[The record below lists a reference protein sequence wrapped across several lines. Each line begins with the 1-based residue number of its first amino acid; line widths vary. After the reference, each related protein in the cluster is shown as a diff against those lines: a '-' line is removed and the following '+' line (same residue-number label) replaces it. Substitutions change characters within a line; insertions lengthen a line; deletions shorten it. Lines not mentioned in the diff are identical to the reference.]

1 MNATAVRENWEG
13 QVVDG
18 KFPLLQWLGGSQGVA
33 VFRTEV
39 LGQKA
44 RKAAIKII
52 SADPSSSQAQLDRWQ
67 NAASLSHP
75 NLLRILHCG
84 SCEINGLPRLYV
96 VMELAEEDLSQVL
109 PVRPLSA
116 QETEA
121 MLSPV
126 VDALS
131 YIHQKALVHGHIK
144 PSNIMAAANELKL
157 SSDSLRPRDNFER
170 RAAQLSAYDAPEIES
185 ESGATAAADV
195 WSLGA
200 TLVAVFTQ
208 HPPVWKR
215 ADAVEPRLPPSIP
228 EPFYSI
234 ARGALRRNPAD
245 RITLE
250 QIKGRL
256 QPDEPVAVAKT
267 KTNKRTEPPLTRPVW
282 LVPVAVVLLLLAAFF
297 AIRWATRGSYQATA
311 TVPPQVSVQT
321 AAPNSASGTDR
332 VPGRVLQQVEPNVS
346 TGARRT
352 IQGRVKVSVRLTVSP
367 SGEVSEATLLSPGP
381 SRYFANKA
389 LEAARGWKFKP
400 AEVGGQPV
408 ASHWLLRFQFAQT
421 KTDVVP
427 TPVDR

>member
-33 VFRTEV
+33 IFRTEV
-39 LGQKA
+39 DGQPA

-52 SADPSSSQAQLDRWQ
+52 SADPSSSHAQLDRWR

-75 NLLRILHCG
+75 NLLQIFHSG
-84 SCEINGLPRLYV
+84 SCEINGSPRLYV

-116 QETEA
+116 HETEA

-131 YIHQKALVHGHIK
+131 YIHQKGLVHGHLK
-144 PSNIMAAANELKL
+144 PPNIMAAANVVKL
-157 SSDSLRPRDNFER
+157 SSDSLRPRGDCER
-170 RAAQLSAYDAPEIES
+170 RALLSAYDAPELEI
-185 ESGATAAADV
+185 ESGATTAAADV

-208 HPPVWKR
+208 HPPAWKR
-215 ADAVEPRLPPSIP
+215 SDAVEPRLPPSIP

-245 RITLE
+245 RITLG
-250 QIKGRL
+250 QTNSRL
-256 QPDEPVAVAKT
+256 QRDEPVAVAKT
-267 KTNKRTEPPLTRPVW
+267 KINKRTKPSRTRPGW
-282 LVPVAVVLLLLAAFF
+282 LIPVAVVLLLLAAFV
-297 AIRWATRGSYQATA
+297 AIRWATRGSQPA
-311 TVPPQVSVQT
+311 TVKVLPQVSVPT
-321 AAPNSASGTDR
+321 AAPYATSGTDR
-332 VPGRVLQQVEPNVS
+332 VPGKVLQQVEPNVS

-352 IQGRVKVSVRLTVSP
+352 IQGRVKVSVRLTVTP
-367 SGEVSEATLLSPGP
+367 SGEVSEATLVSPGP
-381 SRYFANKA
+381 SRYFASKA

-408 ASHWLLRFQFAQT
+408 ASHWLLRFQFGQI
-421 KTDVVP
+421 KTDVDP

>member
-1 MNATAVRENWEG
+1 MSATAVRENWEG

-18 KFPLLQWLGGSQGVA
+18 KFPLLQWLGGSQGIA

-39 LGQKA
+39 PGQPA

-52 SADPSSSQAQLDRWQ
+52 SADPSSLQAQRDRWQ

-75 NLLRILHCG
+75 NLLRIFDSG
-84 SCEINGLPRLYV
+84 SCEINASPRLYV

-109 PVRPLSA
+109 PVRPLST

-131 YIHQKALVHGHIK
+131 YIHQKGLVHGHIK

-157 SSDSLRPRDNFER
+157 SSDSLLPIGEPRSRP
-170 RAAQLSAYDAPEIES
+170 AQLSAFDAPELES
-185 ESGATAAADV
+185 ESGATTAAADV

-208 HPPVWKR
+208 HPPAWKR
-215 ADAVEPRLPPSIP
+215 SDAVEPRLPASIP

-234 ARGALRRNPAD
+234 ARGSLRRNPAD
-245 RITLE
+245 RITLG
-250 QIKGRL
+250 QIKSRL
-256 QPDEPVAVAKT
+256 QPSQPLAKI
-267 KTNKRTEPPLTRPVW
+267 NKRAEPSPTRPVW

-297 AIRWATRGSYQATA
+297 AIRWATRGSQQATVK
-311 TVPPQVSVQT
+311 VPPPVSVQT

-332 VPGRVLQQVEPNVS
+332 VPGRVMQQVEPNVS

-367 SGEVSEATLLSPGP
+367 LGEVSEATLVSPGP

-408 ASHWLLRFQFAQT
+408 ASHWLLRFQFGQT
-421 KTDVVP
+421 RTDVDP
-427 TPVDR
+427 TPVAR